1 MSDMMKCHNCGAPLR
16 PTAKICVSCGT
27 LVATA
32 AAEEIKEVSTAEA
45 TQPLQEIPADN
56 TMIEPDEPAP
66 AAAPEP
72 KAGVEPAQPAATP
85 AYESAP
91 DGIYM
96 KQSASASAEPAM
108 GTTSAASPGRKPLW
122 LGAFALLLVAIIAAG
137 IWQNGSDSPA
147 ETAGSDTATEQED
160 VTATASQSGQIAQS
174 EPPAGQVAEPAAP
187 SAEADSTIV
196 QEPSADVIRDVT
208 NRSPATDPA
217 VAAAEAEAAKEAA
230 EAAARA
236 RHEEK
241 LLALRQ
247 QQEAQERRAE
257 ELRKAR
263 EDMEAAKRQRELEQE
278 RQAAA
283 LKEAQA
289 REQAQNN
296 TATAKQSGEDTAS
309 ASPASGGA
317 YKEKFRGAF
326 GMVVAK
332 RAYPTKDMANRAQ
345 EMWRRERKILE
356 PDGSITVM
364 QEESKEPSVIPGQ

>member
-27 LVATA
+27 LVASA
-32 AAEEIKEVSTAEA
+32 ATEEIKDVSAAEA
-45 TQPLQEIPADN
+45 TQPLQEIPVDG
-56 TMIEPDEPAP
+56 TMAGPDEPAP
-66 AAAPEP
+66 AVAPEP
-72 KAGVEPAQPAATP
+72 AAGVEPAQPAATP

-96 KQSASASAEPAM
+96 KQTASASTEPAM
-108 GTTSAASPGRKPLW
+108 GATSAAAPGRKPLW

-137 IWQNGSDSPA
+137 IWQSGSDSPA
-147 ETAGSDTATEQED
+147 ETAGSDTATDQEN
-160 VTATASQSGQIAQS
+160 VTATASESGQITQS
-174 EPPAGQVAEPAAP
+174 EAPAGQAAEPAAR

-196 QEPSADVIRDVT
+196 KEPATEVIRDVT
-208 NRSPATDPA
+208 NGSATPDPA

-263 EDMEAAKRQRELEQE
+263 EDMEAAKRQRELEQA

-283 LKEAQA
+283 LREAQA

-296 TATAKQSGEDTAS
+296 TAAATQSAEDTAS
-309 ASPASGGA
+309 AAPTAAGV

-364 QEESKEPSVIPGQ
+364 QEDSKEPSVIPGQ

>member
-1 MSDMMKCHNCGAPLR
+1 MSDMLKCQNCGAPLR

-27 LVATA
+27 LVAA
-32 AAEEIKEVSTAEA
+32 AATEEIQDVSAAES
-45 TQPLQEIPADN
+45 TQPLQEIPADS
-56 TMIEPDEPAP
+56 TMTGPDEPAP

-72 KAGVEPAQPAATP
+72 AAGVEPAQPAATP

-96 KQSASASAEPAM
+96 KQAASASAEPEM
-108 GTTSAASPGRKPLW
+108 GTTSAAAPGRKPLW
-122 LGAFALLLVAIIAAG
+122 LGAFALLLVAIIATG
-137 IWQNGSDSPA
+137 IWQSGNDSPA
-147 ETAGSDTATEQED
+147 ETAGSDTATEQEN
-160 VTATASQSGQIAQS
+160 VTTTATESGQISQS
-174 EPPAGQVAEPAAP
+174 EAPAGEAAEPAAP

-196 QEPSADVIRDVT
+196 QEPSTDVIRDVT
-208 NRSPATDPA
+208 NRSSEPDPA

-263 EDMEAAKRQRELEQE
+263 EDMEAAKRQRELEQA

-283 LKEAQA
+283 LREAQA

-296 TATAKQSGEDTAS
+296 TATATQSGENTTTA
-309 ASPASGGA
+309 APAAGGA

-326 GMVVAK
+326 GMIVAK
-332 RAYPTKDMANRAQ
+332 RAYPTKEMANRAQ
-345 EMWRRERKILE
+345 ELWRRERKILE